1 LGQLIWGEMPLFP
14 LPFQASTI
22 GSSVVMLGYWV
33 TAVMSYLLVVACS
46 SLCYFLPSIS
56 FPTLRV
62 LLQLHQG
69 MLDPP
74 NKYPMRFAPRYVCC
88 IFVIKALL
96 ITRNHQSKWTLA
108 VHIDTVKIIW
118 IDTWFF
124 LVSRVHKRIP
134 HLPTLGDMS
143 WLLITNREKILM
155 RIYKEMQTETKD
167 AKNRATD
174 DRIGT
179 GEWPLYLYGWE
190 PGLPNLS
197 NFGEIQPN
205 SIDSVR
211 TRF

>member
-1 LGQLIWGEMPLFP
+1 MSLFP

-33 TAVMSYLLVVACS
+33 TAVMSFLLVVACS

-56 FPTLRV
+56 FPTFRV
-62 LLQLHQG
+62 LLQLHQV
-69 MLDPP
+69 MLGPP
-74 NKYPMRFAPRYVCC
+74 NKYPYPMRFAPRYVCC

-96 ITRNHQSKWTLA
+96 ITRNHHSKWTLA
-108 VHIDTVKIIW
+108 VHIDTVTIIW
-118 IDTWFF
+118 IDIWFF
-124 LVSRVHKRIP
+124 FVSRVHKRIP

-143 WLLITNREKILM
+143 WLIITNREKNLM
-155 RIYKEMQTETKD
+155 HIYKEMQTETKD
-167 AKNRATD
+167 AKNRATYD
-174 DRIGT
+174 TGIGT

-197 NFGEIQPN
+197 NFDEIQPN

-211 TRF
+211 TGF